1 MLLVQSARMKPIP
14 NVLPAIQDTFCNH
27 RRRQYALILVQMGI
41 GETLQIIFALLAT
54 LLAQFVRA
62 QAMLSVLPATQ
73 GIFCI
78 RELYA

>member
-1 MLLVQSARMKPIP
+1 MEPTLSAPLA
-14 NVLPAIQDTFCNH
+14 NQDTSFNRH
-27 RRRQYALILVQMGI
+27 QQYALILVQMGI